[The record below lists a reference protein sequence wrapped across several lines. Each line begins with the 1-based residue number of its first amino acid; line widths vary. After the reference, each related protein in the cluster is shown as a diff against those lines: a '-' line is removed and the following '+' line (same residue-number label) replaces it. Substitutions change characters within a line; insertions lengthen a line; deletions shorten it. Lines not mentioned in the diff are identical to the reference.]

1 MGEGFTS
8 LSTVVTV
15 PPNMESRSL
24 VCVQVDITDD
34 SILERDSESFTV
46 ALSHTDSAVRPSTAA
61 TLVQI
66 VDDDCKSNVDAKL
79 DAVKLIQRCL
89 RALHHFPFPY
99 LYLYSH
105 LGEFQQCH
113 VHSIQS

>member
-1 MGEGFTS
+1 MWFLLSACTVGEDFTS

-15 PPNMESRSL
+15 PPNMQSRSL
-24 VCVQVDITDD
+24 MCVQVDITDD

-66 VDDDCKSNVDAKL
+66 EDEDCKATRNCMCAFL
-79 DAVKLIQRCL
+79 YRCTLPFIQPSR
-89 RALHHFPFPY
+89 
-99 LYLYSH
+99 
-105 LGEFQQCH
+105 
-113 VHSIQS
+113 

>member
-1 MGEGFTS
+1 MWFLLSACTVEEDFTS

-15 PPNMESRSL
+15 PPNMESRSF

-46 ALSHTDSAVRPSTAA
+46 ALSHADSEVRPSTAA

-66 VDDDCKSNVDAKL
+66 VDDDCKATINCMCAL
-79 DAVKLIQRCL
+79 LHCCTLPFIQPSR
-89 RALHHFPFPY
+89 
-99 LYLYSH
+99 
-105 LGEFQQCH
+105 
-113 VHSIQS
+113 